1 MIAKFIGKDWSMG
14 LRHGKL
20 YDISIE
26 SKEGSDMIIVRM
38 GNWFCPYSSF
48 RTLTKN
54 WDISLSENKK

>member
-1 MIAKFIGKDWSMG
+1 MIARFIGKDWSMG
-14 LRHGKL
+14 LRHGRL

-26 SKEGSDMIIVRM
+26 GKEGSD
-38 GNWFCPYSSF
+38 NWFCPYSSF